1 MRRIDAASD
10 ASNLWLAR
18 ELAIPLVTFDRR
30 LAVEAYGGLAFLKPS
45 QTLWYRRFRV
55 SRRAGVTQ
63 W

>member
-30 LAVEAYGGLAFLKPS
+30 LAVEATRLGLLEA
-45 QTLWYRRFRV
+45 V
-55 SRRAGVTQ
+55 SNPVVP
-63 W
+63 